1 MRIKNQDEILDIG
14 VRKKIIE
21 EIECSENSDRK
32 SESFKRHMCY
42 KDKTEYW
49 VLDLL
54 ERQFDKQTVY
64 EMSYALSNISIIRKI
79 VDKLARVYSSG
90 VKRVAVIDSKPVEDF
105 TENIQKIE
113 RELNVNSK
121 QKTVNRLLKLHRN
134 AACYIK
140 PCPNEDGSYSLV
152 LQPLAP
158 HLYDVVEDYYDR
170 TKPMVYVLSHYEPK
184 AVSYGN
190 DSGSRE
196 SRASLSSLKPKLS
209 NQKDEIIADKPEDSG
224 KKEKKEYIWWS
235 DKYHFTTDETGQI
248 ISESIEN
255 PIEIKPFVNY
265 AIDQDNA
272 FWAQGGDDLVATG
285 IRVNAQITHIN
296 FIGTLQGYG
305 QFYYKGK
312 NPPTNMVLGPNK
324 GMVLQYEEGDPA
336 PEIGFTSAN
345 PQLADLMAITEMQVA
360 MCLTTNNLTTS
371 GVATSLGS
379 QASFPSGIALLI
391 DKSESMEDV
400 KDQEQAFIDAEPV
413 MWNIINKWLLLYGSE
428 GSLAEPLQGLAIP
441 ENAEVVISF
450 NHPQVITTEAEKLAN
465 IKLRK
470 ELGLNTQSELL
481 KIDQPA
487 LTDEEAEEKLERIL
501 EEKKMKLKS
510 MAAPEEAPEMDMEDD
525 DAGEEDERDGEQ
537 DQLRDRP
544 VQ

>member
-1 MRIKNQDEILDIG
+1 MRIKNQDEILDEA

-21 EIECSENSDRK
+21 EIGCSENTARK
-32 SESFKRHMCY
+32 SEAFKRHMIY

-64 EMSYALSNISIIRKI
+64 EMSYAVSNISLVRKI
-79 VDKLARVYSSG
+79 IDKLARVYSGG
-90 VKRVAVIDSKPVEDF
+90 VTRAVVLDSKPSEEYTNNVQRLE
-105 TENIQKIE
+105 K
-113 RELNVNSK
+113 ELNVNTK
-121 QKTVNRLLKLHRN
+121 QKTINRFLKLHRN

-140 PCPNEDGSYSLV
+140 PCPNEYGEYSIL

-184 AVSYGN
+184 SVSYG
-190 DSGSRE
+190 SE
-196 SRASLSSLKPKLS
+196 SASKEHRTGLTSVKPKLG
-209 NQKDEIIADKPEDSG
+209 NQKDEVIADSPEDQN
-224 KKEKKEYIWWS
+224 KDMEFIWWS
-235 DKYHFTTDETGQI
+235 DKYHFTTDATGKI
-248 ISESIEN
+248 ISESTEN
-255 PIEIKPFVNY
+255 PIGVKPIINY

-272 FWAQGGDDLVATG
+272 FWAQGGDDLVSTG
-285 IRVNAQITHIN
+285 VKVNAQISHIN

-312 NPPTNMVLGPNK
+312 TPPQNMALGPNK
-324 GMVLQYEEGDPA
+324 GIVLQYEEGDPA

-345 PQLADLMAITEMQVA
+345 PQLANLMAVTEMQIA

-371 GVATSLGS
+371 GVSTSLG
-379 QASFPSGIALLI
+379 QGTTFPSGIALLI

-400 KDQEQAFIDAEPV
+400 KDQEQVFLDNEPV
-413 MWNIINKWLLLYGSE
+413 MWDVINKWLMLYQGE
-428 GSLAEPLQGLAIP
+428 GSLQENLVGLAYP
-441 ENAEVVISF
+441 EGADVLINF
-450 NHPQVITTEAEKLAN
+450 QHGQVITTEAEKLGN

-470 ELGLNTQSELL
+470 ELGINTQAELI
-481 KIDQPA
+481 KIDQPG
-487 LTDEEAEEKLERIL
+487 LTDEEAEEKLEKIL
-501 EEKKMKLKS
+501 EDKKLRMKS
-510 MAAPEEAPEMDMEDD
+510 AANGMEDS
-525 DAGEEDERDGEQ
+525 DAGEEDELDGEQ

>member
-32 SESFKRHMCY
+32 SESFKRHMVY
-42 KDKTEYW
+42 KDKTDYW

-64 EMSYALSNISIIRKI
+64 EMSYAISNISLVRKI

-90 VKRVAVIDSKPVEDF
+90 VTRAVVINNQPA
-105 TENIQKIE
+105 TEYTDNIQKIE
-113 RELNVNSK
+113 RILNVNSK
-121 QKTVNRLLKLHRN
+121 QKTLNRYLKLHRN

-140 PCPNEDGSYSLV
+140 PCPDENGDYSIL

-170 TKPMVYVLSHYEPK
+170 TKPMVYVISHYEPK
-184 AVSYGN
+184 SISYGK
-190 DSGSRE
+190 DDGSRE
-196 SRASLSSLKPKLS
+196 NRSGLSSLKPKLG
-209 NQKDEIIADKPEDSG
+209 NKKDEVIADSPEDSG

-235 DKYHFTTDETGQI
+235 DKYHFTTDETGNI
-248 ISESIEN
+248 VSESTEN
-255 PIEIKPFVNY
+255 PIGIKPFVNY
-265 AIDQDNA
+265 SIDQDNA
-272 FWAQGGDDLVATG
+272 FWAQGGDDLVSAG
-285 IRVNAQITHIN
+285 IKINAQISHIN

-305 QFYYKGK
+305 QFYYRGK
-312 NPPTNMVLGPNK
+312 TPPQNMAVGPNK
-324 GMVLQYEEGDPA
+324 GIVLQYEEGDPV

-345 PQLADLMAITEMQVA
+345 PQLADLMAITEMQIA

-371 GVATSLGS
+371 GVSTSLG
-379 QASFPSGIALLI
+379 QGTTFPSGISLLI
-391 DKSESMEDV
+391 DKSESVEDV

-413 MWNIINKWLLLYGSE
+413 MWDVINKWLLLYGSE
-428 GSLAEPLQGLAIP
+428 GSLQEDLIGLSMP
-441 ENAEVVISF
+441 EGSEVVVNF

-470 ELGLNTQSELL
+470 ELGLNTDAELI
-481 KIDQPA
+481 KFDQPN
-487 LTDEEAEEKLERIL
+487 LTDEEAEEKLEKIL
-501 EEKKMKLKS
+501 EAKKMKLKS
-510 MAAPEEAPEMDMEDD
+510 MASPEVEMD
-525 DAGEEDERDGEQ
+525 DASQEDEL
-537 DQLRDRP
+537 DQESDVVGNRP